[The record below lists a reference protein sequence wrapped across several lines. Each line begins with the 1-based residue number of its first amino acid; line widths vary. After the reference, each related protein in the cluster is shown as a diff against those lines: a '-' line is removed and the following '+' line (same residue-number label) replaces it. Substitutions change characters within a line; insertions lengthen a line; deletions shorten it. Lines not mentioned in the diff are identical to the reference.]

1 MTTFKDLDLYQE
13 FIFASEADPR
23 YHCSGMARGPWM
35 RTSARCYKPVTD
47 PFSADAVERD
57 EHEFWSQRHN
67 QVGSI
72 NVEVIPIN

>member
-1 MTTFKDLDLYQE
+1 MQFKDLELHQE

-47 PFSADAVERD
+47 PFSPDPAERD

-72 NVEVIPIN
+72 AVEVIPIN